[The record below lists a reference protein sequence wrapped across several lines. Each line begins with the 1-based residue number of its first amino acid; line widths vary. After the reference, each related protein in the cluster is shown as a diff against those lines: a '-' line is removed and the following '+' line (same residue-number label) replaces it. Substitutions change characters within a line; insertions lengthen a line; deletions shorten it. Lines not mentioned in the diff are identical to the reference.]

1 MESACSSR
9 SLPAGCIKFQAN
21 FNKTKGVWCIETMVS
36 LFEISIGIDPIRYT
50 SMNELYD
57 IILRTNRAWKNVV
70 VNVVA
75 LIIGQRT
82 EVGPRSN

>member
-1 MESACSSR
+1 
-9 SLPAGCIKFQAN
+9 
-21 FNKTKGVWCIETMVS
+21 
-36 LFEISIGIDPIRYT
+36 
-50 SMNELYD
+50 MNELYD

>member
-1 MESACSSR
+1 MLVAADHYQRAALSSK
-9 SLPAGCIKFQAN
+9 P
-21 FNKTKGVWCIETMVS
+21 
-36 LFEISIGIDPIRYT
+36 ISIRPKAFGASKQWFRFLKLVLGSTQIRYT